1 MSTQDKIKEAIA
13 LVEEGLA
20 SIATDSEW
28 LNFLR
33 FQSLFYQ
40 YSYSNAILIYLQNP
54 EATYVK
60 GYKAWN
66 KLGRYVVKGG
76 KGLKIL
82 APCYRKVEV
91 FKESENK
98 AEYHQLEGEKEVK
111 RVLSGFKI
119 THVFDIAD
127 TAGSDEY
134 LPVLVRG
141 LAGNSDDVK
150 ELYEKVLAVV
160 SKEYPVKEVFKTA
173 SKGSYNLETKQ
184 ICVRGDMEYLQR
196 LKSLCHEYAHA
207 IHFMLRPDDDLSRAG
222 RELVA
227 EASAFIVCNRLGLDT
242 SDYSISYLKSW
253 MSESGDLKKVMDD
266 IQKVAYTILTNLAE
280 SKDFASF
287 HLQEDDADER

>member
-1 MSTQDKIKEAIA
+1 MSTQDKIKEAIS
-13 LVEEGLA
+13 LVEEGLQ
-20 SIATDSEW
+20 SITSEREW
-28 LNFLR
+28 LNFLK

-82 APCYRKVEV
+82 APCYRKMEV
-91 FKESENK
+91 FKEPENK
-98 AEYHQLEGEKEVK
+98 AEYHQMEGEKEVK

-119 THVFDIAD
+119 THVFDISD

-134 LPVLVRG
+134 LPVLVCG
-141 LAGNSDDVK
+141 LSGNGDDVK
-150 ELYEKVLAVV
+150 ELYEKVFAVV
-160 SKEYPVKEVFKTA
+160 SKDYPVQEVFKTA

-196 LKSLCHEYAHA
+196 LKSLCHEYSHA
-207 IHFMLRPDDDLSRAG
+207 IHFMLRPEDDLSRAG

-227 EASAFIVCNRLGLDT
+227 EASAFIICNRLGADT
-242 SDYSISYLKSW
+242 ADYSISYLKSW

-266 IQKVAYTILTNLAE
+266 IQRVAYTILTKLAK
-280 SKDFASF
+280 SSDFASLF
-287 HLQEDDADER
+287 EEGDTDEQ

>member
-20 SIATDSEW
+20 SISTDSEW

-54 EATYVK
+54 EATFVK
-60 GYKAWN
+60 GYRAWN

-82 APCYRKVEV
+82 VPCYRKVEV
-91 FKESENK
+91 FKEPENK

-119 THVFDIAD
+119 TYVFDISD

-141 LAGNSDDVK
+141 LAGNGDDVK

-160 SKEYPVKEVFKTA
+160 SKEYSVQEVFKTA
-173 SKGSYNLETKQ
+173 SKGSYNLETQQ

-207 IHFMLRPDDDLSRAG
+207 IHFKLRPEDDLSRAG

-227 EASAFIVCNRLGLDT
+227 EASAFIICNRLGADT
-242 SDYSISYLKSW
+242 ADYSISYLKSW

-266 IQKVAYTILTNLAE
+266 IQKVAYTILTKLAE
-280 SKDFASF
+280 SSDFASLF
-287 HLQEDDADER
+287 EEGDVDEQ

>member
-1 MSTQDKIKEAIA
+1 MSTQDKIKEAIT

-20 SIATDSEW
+20 SITTDSEW
-28 LNFLR
+28 LNFLK

-91 FKESENK
+91 FKEPDNK
-98 AEYHQLEGEKEVK
+98 SEYHQAEGEKEVK
-111 RVLSGFKI
+111 KVLSGFKI
-119 THVFDIAD
+119 THVFDISD
-127 TAGSDEY
+127 TDGSDEY

-141 LAGNSDDVK
+141 LSGNGDDVK
-150 ELYEKVLAVV
+150 ELYEKVFAVV

-196 LKSLCHEYAHA
+196 LKSLCHEYSHA
-207 IHFMLRPDDDLSRAG
+207 IHFLLRPEDDLS
-222 RELVA
+222 
-227 EASAFIVCNRLGLDT
+227 
-242 SDYSISYLKSW
+242 
-253 MSESGDLKKVMDD
+253 
-266 IQKVAYTILTNLAE
+266 
-280 SKDFASF
+280 
-287 HLQEDDADER
+287 

>member
-1 MSTQDKIKEAIA
+1 MSTQDKIKEAIT

-28 LNFLR
+28 LNFLK

-40 YSYSNAILIYLQNP
+40 YSYSNTILIYLQNP
-54 EATYVK
+54 EATFVK

-82 APCYRKVEV
+82 APCYRKMEV
-91 FKESENK
+91 FKEPENK
-98 AEYHQLEGEKEVK
+98 AEYHQQEGEKEVK
-111 RVLSGFKI
+111 RVLSGFKV
-119 THVFDIAD
+119 THVFDISD

-141 LAGNSDDVK
+141 LSGNGDDVK

-207 IHFMLRPDDDLSRAG
+207 IHFMLRPEDDLSRAG

-227 EASAFIVCNRLGLDT
+227 EASAFVICNRLGADT
-242 SDYSISYLKSW
+242 ADYSISYLKSW
-253 MSESGDLKKVMDD
+253 MSESGDLRKVMDD
-266 IQKVAYTILTNLAE
+266 IQKVSYTILTKLAE
-280 SKDFASF
+280 SQDFASF
-287 HLQEDDADER
+287 HLQEDNENEG

>member
-1 MSTQDKIKEAIA
+1 MSTQDKIKEAIT

-28 LNFLR
+28 LNFLK

-60 GYKAWN
+60 GYRAWN

-91 FKESENK
+91 FKEPENK

-119 THVFDIAD
+119 THVFDISD

-134 LPVLVRG
+134 LPILVRG
-141 LAGNSDDVK
+141 LSGNGDDVK

-160 SKEYPVKEVFKTA
+160 SKEYSVQEVFKTA
-173 SKGSYNLETKQ
+173 GKGSYNLETKQ

-207 IHFMLRPDDDLSRAG
+207 IHFKIRPEDDLSRAG

-227 EASAFIVCNRLGLDT
+227 EASAFIVCNRLGADT
-242 SDYSISYLKSW
+242 TDYSISYLKSW

-266 IQKVAYTILTNLAE
+266 IQKVAYTILTKLAV
-280 SKDFASF
+280 SSDTASLF
-287 HLQEDDADER
+287 EEGDAHEQ

>member
-1 MSTQDKIKEAIA
+1 MSTQDKIKEAIT
-13 LVEEGLA
+13 LVEEGLQ
-20 SIATDSEW
+20 SITTDSEW
-28 LNFLR
+28 LNFLK

-40 YSYSNAILIYLQNP
+40 YSYSNTILIYLQNP
-54 EATYVK
+54 EATFVK

-91 FKESENK
+91 FKEPENK

-119 THVFDIAD
+119 THVFDISD

-141 LAGNSDDVK
+141 LSGNGADVK

-160 SKEYPVKEVFKTA
+160 SKEYPVTEVFKTA

-207 IHFMLRPDDDLSRAG
+207 IHFMLRPEDDLSRAG

-227 EASAFIVCNRLGLDT
+227 EASAFVICNRLGADT
-242 SDYSISYLKSW
+242 ADYSISYLKSW

-266 IQKVAYTILTNLAE
+266 IQKVSYTILTKLAE
-280 SKDFASF
+280 SQDFASF
-287 HLQEDDADER
+287 SLQEDNENER

>member
-13 LVEEGLA
+13 LVEEGRQ
-20 SIATDSEW
+20 SITSEREW
-28 LNFLR
+28 LNFLK

-82 APCYRKVEV
+82 APCYRKMEV
-91 FKESENK
+91 FKEPENK
-98 AEYHQLEGEKEVK
+98 AEYHQQEGEKEVK
-111 RVLSGFKI
+111 RVLSGFKV
-119 THVFDIAD
+119 THVFDISD

-141 LAGNSDDVK
+141 LSGNGDDVK

-207 IHFMLRPDDDLSRAG
+207 IHFMLRPEDDLSRAG

-227 EASAFIVCNRLGLDT
+227 EASAFVICNRLGADT
-242 SDYSISYLKSW
+242 ADYSISYLKSW

-266 IQKVAYTILTNLAE
+266 IQKVSYTILTKLAE
-280 SKDFASF
+280 SQDFASF
-287 HLQEDDADER
+287 NLQEDNENER

>member
-20 SIATDSEW
+20 SISTDSEW

-40 YSYSNAILIYLQNP
+40 YSYSNAILIFLQNP
-54 EATYVK
+54 QATYVM
-60 GYKAWN
+60 GYRSWN
-66 KLGRYVVKGG
+66 KIGRYVVKGG

-91 FKESENK
+91 FKEPENK
-98 AEYHQLEGEKEVK
+98 IEYHQLEGEKEVK

-119 THVFDIAD
+119 THVFDISD

-141 LAGNSDDVK
+141 LAGNGDDVR

-160 SKEYPVKEVFKTA
+160 SKEYSVQEVFKTA
-173 SKGSYNLETKQ
+173 SKGSYNLETQQ

-207 IHFMLRPDDDLSRAG
+207 IHFELRPEDDLSRAG

-227 EASAFIVCNRLGLDT
+227 EASAFIVCNRLGADT
-242 SDYSISYLKSW
+242 ADYSISYLKSW

-266 IQKVAYTILTNLAE
+266 IQKVAYTILTKLAV
-280 SKDFASF
+280 SSDTAS
-287 HLQEDDADER
+287 LVEEGDVDGQ